1 MEEYVADLTVP
12 KFLMVDDE
20 GYLATVEPL
29 VKAALG
35 RDFSV
40 YRSEP
45 FFLEILPKGID
56 KAQRLAVLL
65 ELLGISRE
73 EMIACGDG

>member
-1 MEEYVADLTVP
+1 
-12 KFLMVDDE
+12 MVDD
-20 GYLATVEPL
+20 GDYLATVEPL

-56 KAQRLAVLL
+56 KAQRLEVLL
-65 ELLGISRE
+65 QILGIPRE
-73 EMIACGDG
+73 EMIALSLIHI

>member
-1 MEEYVADLTVP
+1 M
-12 KFLMVDDE
+12 
-20 GYLATVEPL
+20 VEPR

-35 RDFSV
+35 SRFSV

-56 KAQRLAVLL
+56 KAASLERLLA
-65 ELLGISRE
+65 ISTWPGNR
-73 EMIACGDG
+73 